1 MLWYCGYSSLPGV
14 RASQLA
20 RRFLRQHDA
29 GSNRPADLR
38 GWFTFPSGTAGFILV
53 EAETPRDLA
62 SILDPYSRFVQWH
75 VEAVFELIY
84 NQVLEEQR
92 CSTYRAAVDDLMAG
106 VPPAVIAE
114 GAQRS

>member
-1 MLWYCGYSSLPGV
+1 MLWYCGYRSLPGV

-38 GWFTFPSGTAGFILV
+38 GWFTLPSGTAGFVLV
-53 EAETPRDLA
+53 EADTPKDLA
-62 SILDPYSRFVQWH
+62 PILDPYSRFVEWR
-75 VEAVFELIY
+75 VEAVFELNYSMVI
-84 NQVLEEQR
+84 EEQR
-92 CSTYRAAVDDLMAG
+92 HSTYRAAVDDLMAG

>member
-1 MLWYCGYSSLPGV
+1 MLWYCGYRSLPGV

-38 GWFTFPSGTAGFILV
+38 GWFTFPSGTAGFVLV

-62 SILDPYSRFVQWH
+62 SVLDPYSRFVQWR
-75 VEAVFELIY
+75 VEAVFELNY
-84 NQVLEEQR
+84 SQVLEEQR
-92 CSTYRAAVDDLMAG
+92 HSTYRAAVDDLMAG

>member
-1 MLWYCGYSSLPGV
+1 MLWYCGYQSLPGV

-38 GWFTFPSGTAGFILV
+38 GWFSFPSGTAGFVII

-62 SILDPYSRFVQWH
+62 SVLDPYSRLVQWR

-84 NQVLEEQR
+84 SMFLEEQR
-92 CSTYRAAVDDLMAG
+92 HSAYRAAADDLMAG

-114 GAQRS
+114 EAQRS

>member
-1 MLWYCGYSSLPGV
+1 MLWYCGYRSLPGV

-38 GWFTFPSGTAGFILV
+38 GWFTFPSGTAGFFLI

-62 SILDPYSRFVQWH
+62 PVLDPYSRFVQWR
-75 VEAVFELIY
+75 VEAVFELNY

-92 CSTYRAAVDDLMAG
+92 RSTYRAAVDDLMAG